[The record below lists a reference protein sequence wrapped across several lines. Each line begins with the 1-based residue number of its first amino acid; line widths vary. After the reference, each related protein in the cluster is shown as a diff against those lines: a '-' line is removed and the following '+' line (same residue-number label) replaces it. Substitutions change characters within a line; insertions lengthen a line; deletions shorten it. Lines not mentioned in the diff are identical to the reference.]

1 MNTPTTPA
9 QNAASL
15 AGRILIALLFVPAGW
30 GKLVGFA
37 GTVGYISSK
46 GVPLPQVAAAIA
58 IFFELGCGLALLL
71 GYKARWAA
79 LGLAVFTAVIT
90 PIFHNYWASPAA
102 QQMGQYLNFYK
113 NLAIVGGLLSFVAAG
128 AGGWSLDARRSGAT
142 AGHTGNRVPT

>member
-58 IFFELGCGLALLL
+58 IFFELGCGLALLF
-71 GYKARWAA
+71 GFKARWAT

-90 PIFHNYWASPAA
+90 PVFHNYWASPAA
-102 QQMGQYLNFYK
+102 QQMGQFLNFYK

-128 AGGWSLDARRSGAT
+128 AGAWSFDARRGSMAG
-142 AGHTGNRVPT
+142 GHTGNRVPT